1 MVDPTKKNAPEDRDS
16 NFAETAE
23 IWESLGI
30 SNHPKYQPPAEP
42 NFWQLPWFRA
52 TLSILVVLLPI
63 LLFFI
68 SEAMKAPE
76 KVNLKVAGGETDGFY
91 ASIADGLARTLETY
105 ELVKQATAV
114 PSHGSLENLLQL
126 QAGEVGFAIY
136 QSGTERLLRN
146 STNNNDGDTV
156 PIEADKL
163 NLPHGLDNVRFVA
176 NLYPE
181 IAHILVHND
190 AAITSADDL
199 VGKRIAVGDPQ
210 SGHLAMSLILLDHLA
225 IPDSDKL
232 VREGPIGVIN
242 DWSSGSATR
251 RFDAAIITEGI
262 GGTENHIHKLL
273 SLGNCTL
280 IGVPRVDS
288 LCAQEV
294 LLSPAHIPAG
304 MYVLNSREFMP
315 PQMLESVSL
324 EATLLANAKV
334 RDHTVARITSWVL
347 DDEFCRNY
355 GLKELFSL
363 PPVERRRYAQRKAEF
378 DIHSGSIGFYDPQS
392 FNADA
397 FQGWESLY
405 SLIASAVIAGVV
417 VIRWLKRR
425 SDRAKG
431 HRLDEYLDNLLK
443 IELKQAHLDSKPGRD
458 DTKQLQELLNEVTG
472 LRQQALG
479 EFSAHELNEDPAYFC
494 FLEIS
499 HYVSEKINSK
509 LLLQRID
516 ARFSDLESAVTNNN
530 GDSQSEDAADA

>member
-1 MVDPTKKNAPEDRDS
+1 MIDPTNSHSEDRDP
-16 NFAETAE
+16 NFVETVE
-23 IWESLGI
+23 IWETLGI
-30 SNHPKYQPPAEP
+30 TNHPKYQPPAKP
-42 NFWQLPWFRA
+42 HFWKLPWFRA
-52 TLSILVVLLPI
+52 TVSIIVVLLPI

-76 KVNLKVAGGETDGFY
+76 KVNLKVAGGEPAGVY

-105 ELVKQATAV
+105 ELVEQATPV
-114 PSHGSLENLLQL
+114 LSHGSLENLTQL

-136 QSGTERLLRN
+136 QSGTDRLLRN
-146 STNNNDGDTV
+146 STNDHHGEV
-156 PIEADKL
+156 LPIETGNS
-163 NLPHGLDNVRFVA
+163 NLPNNVDNVRFVA
-176 NLYPE
+176 NLFPE

-199 VGKRIAVGDPQ
+199 LGKRVAVGDPQ

-225 IPDSDKL
+225 IPDSDNL
-232 VREGPIGVIN
+232 VREGPLAVID
-242 DWSSGSATR
+242 DWSGNSGPR

-262 GGTENHIHKLL
+262 GKTENHIHKLL
-273 SLGNCTL
+273 NLGNCTL

-304 MYVLNSREFMP
+304 MYVLNSREFLP
-315 PQMLESVSL
+315 QQMLESVSL

-334 RDHTVARITSWVL
+334 RDHTVAKVTSWVL
-347 DDEFCRNY
+347 GDDFCRNY

-378 DIHSGSIGFYDPQS
+378 DIHPGSLGFYDPQS
-392 FNADA
+392 FDADT
-397 FQGWESLY
+397 FQDWEALY

-417 VIRWLKRR
+417 AIRWLKRR
-425 SDRAKG
+425 SDRNKD
-431 HRLDEYLDNLLK
+431 HRLDEYLNNLLA
-443 IELKQAHLDSKPGRD
+443 IELKQAHLDSTPGTD
-458 DTKQLQELLNEVTG
+458 DTKRLQELLHEVTG

-494 FLEIS
+494 FLDIS

-509 LLLQRID
+509 ILLQRID
-516 ARFSDLESAVTNNN
+516 ARFSDLESAVTGNN
-530 GDSQSEDAADA
+530 DSESENAG